1 MQGLRLLL
9 LPLNLIYGCIV
20 LIKNALYSF
29 GIKKSYPI
37 PGKSICIGNITVGGT
52 GKSPLTKEIARL
64 LQEDQQPVIL
74 SRGYGRA
81 SKGLQIANSNSTA
94 SLLGDEPMMYW
105 SYFQQ
110 QIPVVV
116 AEERKIGVDWIRKN
130 YSESVILLDD
140 AFQHRAVKAG
150 LNIVLMTFDRPTFK
164 DFTFPAGNLREFR
177 SGIKR
182 ADLVVVT
189 KCPENLSDTDK
200 KRFFDR
206 IPLPQSS
213 IYFSRIQYGDPIPIG
228 ESVWKDFEHIVLITA
243 IAQPEPLRAHF
254 AKHHEVTLL
263 QYPDHHAFTAK
274 DIESIQQKVATFAD
288 RQCAVITTEK
298 DLVKLS
304 YWLPEL
310 FAASTNVFV
319 QTIAPVLD
327 RQNDFNKRIKEYV
340 VISNE
345 RSS

>member
-9 LPLNLIYGCIV
+9 LPLNLIYGLIV

-52 GKSPLTKEIARL
+52 GKSPLTKDIAAL
-64 LQEDQQPVIL
+64 LLHEHHPVIL
-74 SRGYGRA
+74 SRGYGRS
-81 SKGLQIANSNSTA
+81 SKGLQIASSNSTA
-94 SLLGDEPMMYW
+94 STLGDEPMMYW

-110 QIPVVV
+110 QVPVIV
-116 AEERKIGVDWIRKN
+116 AEKRRLGVDWIRKHHPD
-130 YSESVILLDD
+130 SVILLDD

-150 LNIVLMTFDRPTFK
+150 LSIVCMTYDRPTFK

-189 KCPENLSDTDK
+189 KCPESLSESDK
-200 KRFFDR
+200 QAFFNR

-213 IYFSRIQYGDPIPIG
+213 IYFSKINYPAPIPIG
-228 ESVWKDFEHIVLITA
+228 ESVWMGFEHVILVTG

-254 AKHHEVTLL
+254 ARHTKVTLL
-263 QYPDHHAFTAK
+263 QYPDHHAFTGK
-274 DIESIQQKVATFAD
+274 DIESIQQKVATFAH

-310 FAASTNVFV
+310 FAVTTNLFV
-319 QTIAPVLD
+319 QTIEPVLD